1 MSEHP
6 ADAEGALRAAM
17 SAALGLST
25 GIPVTITGEATLV
38 SAYPVSDLATA
49 SVATA
54 GAAAAEL
61 LTALGLTASGA
72 TASGATDAAA
82 PVVEVDR
89 GLADA
94 WFGVALTPVGWA
106 LPSPWDP
113 IAGDYRALDG
123 WIRLHTNAPHH
134 RAAALRVLGVDS
146 ERDHVAAAVATWVA
160 SELEDAV
167 VAEGGCAAVLRTPAQ
182 WAAHPQGIA
191 VAAEPLIAMEPLIA
205 AEPMIA
211 VEPMIAAEPMIA
223 GAPGAADGTPASA
236 RGWAASL
243 ARPLAGLRVLDLTRV
258 LAGPVATRMLAGLGA
273 DVLRVDPPGW
283 DEPGVVPDMTLGKRT
298 ARLDA
303 RDPAGR
309 ETLLELLAGA
319 DVLVHGYR
327 SDALDRLGLGDAV
340 RAAVRPGL
348 VDVAL
353 DAYGWS
359 GPWRTRRG
367 FDSLVQMST
376 GIAGWGIA
384 HGTAE
389 RPTPLP
395 VQALDHATG
404 YLMAAAVLASLTRRV
419 RTGAGSTSRLSL
431 ARTALELE
439 RARALPARP
448 AAGRTA
454 APGPASAPLDTP
466 WGAATLLPSP
476 IRIGGIPLS
485 WDHGPRELGSDA
497 PAW

>member
-1 MSEHP
+1 
-6 ADAEGALRAAM
+6 M
-17 SAALGLST
+17 SAALGLAP
-25 GIPVTITGEATLV
+25 GVPVTITGEATLV

-54 GAAAAEL
+54 GVAAAEL
-61 LTALGLTASGA
+61 LTALGLAASGA
-72 TASGATDAAA
+72 PGATDAAG

-94 WFGVALTPVGWA
+94 WFGFALTPVGWT

-134 RAAALRVLGVDS
+134 RAAALRVLGVES
-146 ERDHVAAAVATWVA
+146 EREHVAAAVATWVA

-167 VAEGGCAAVLRTPAQ
+167 VAEGGCAAMLRTPAQ
-182 WAAHPQGIA
+182 WAAHPQGVA
-191 VAAEPLIAMEPLIA
+191 VAAEPLIAM
-205 AEPMIA
+205 
-211 VEPMIAAEPMIA
+211 
-223 GAPGAADGTPASA
+223 APGSAAPAS
-236 RGWAASL
+236 GTAASAPGWEPSA

-273 DVLRVDPPGW
+273 DVLRIDPPGW
-283 DEPGVVPDMTLGKRT
+283 DEPGVVPDMTIGKRT

-303 RDPAGR
+303 RDPADHK
-309 ETLLELLAGA
+309 TLVELLTGA

-327 SDALDRLGLGDAV
+327 SDALERLGLGDAV
-340 RAAVRPGL
+340 RAATRPGL

-376 GIAGWGIA
+376 GIAGWGLE

-404 YLMAAAVLASLTRRV
+404 YLMAAAVLAGLTRRV
-419 RTGAGSTSRLSL
+419 RSGIGSSWRLSL

-439 RARALPARP
+439 RARSLPARP
-448 AAGRTA
+448 VAAHPAESAPAPEPLTA
-454 APGPASAPLDTP
+454 SVPLAAPLDTP

-476 IRIGGIPLS
+476 VRIGGIPLN

>member
-1 MSEHP
+1 MP
-6 ADAEGALRAAM
+6 A
-17 SAALGLST
+17 
-25 GIPVTITGEATLV
+25 
-38 SAYPVSDLATA
+38 
-49 SVATA
+49 
-54 GAAAAEL
+54 
-61 LTALGLTASGA
+61 
-72 TASGATDAAA
+72 
-82 PVVEVDR
+82 
-89 GLADA
+89 
-94 WFGVALTPVGWA
+94 
-106 LPSPWDP
+106 PWDP

-134 RAAALRVLGVDS
+134 RAAALRVLGVEGDR
-146 ERDHVAAAVATWVA
+146 EWVAAAVTTWLA

-167 VAEGGCAAVLRTPAQ
+167 VAEGGCAAVLRTPAE
-182 WAAHPQGIA
+182 WAAHPQGVA
-191 VAAEPLIAMEPLIA
+191 VAGEPLIA
-205 AEPMIA
+205 
-211 VEPMIAAEPMIA
+211 VV
-223 GAPGAADGTPASA
+223 PGAAVASA
-236 RGWAASL
+236 ASAPGWAPSSD
-243 ARPLAGLRVLDLTRV
+243 RPLGGLRVLDLTRV

-273 DVLRVDPPGW
+273 DVLRIDPPEW
-283 DEPGVVPDMTLGKRT
+283 DEPGVVPDMTIGKRT

-327 SDALDRLGLGDAV
+327 SDALERLGLGEAV

-359 GPWRTRRG
+359 GPWRARRG

-376 GIAGWGIA
+376 GIAGWGLE
-384 HGTAE
+384 HGTAD

-404 YLMAAAVLASLTRRV
+404 YLMAAAVLAGLTRRI
-419 RTGAGSTSRLSL
+419 REGAGSISRLSL

-448 AAGRTA
+448 VAAQPPPPLP
-454 APGPASAPLDTP
+454 APVPLDTP
-466 WGAATLLPSP
+466 WGAATLPPSP
-476 IRIGGIPLS
+476 VRIGGIPLH